1 METMRNLTV
10 IAAFMAVAVAAACA
24 GSSSSPASG
33 VIGVTP
39 GAPGGAGGGSSSG
52 GGGTAPGPDTVN
64 VGNDFFSPSS
74 LTVPAG
80 TLVTWNWL
88 PGDVIHTVTFDAD
101 TTIMSA
107 FQSSGTYAR
116 TFTVAGSYPY
126 HCSIHGQAMTGVIT
140 VQ

>member
-1 METMRNLTV
+1 MRSPQCGFRAARGQGNCFHLVAACTSGGWERMRNLTV
-10 IAAFMAVAVAAACA
+10 IAAFMAVAVAAGCA
-24 GSSSSPASG
+24 GSSSSPAAG

-39 GAPGGAGGGSSSG
+39 GAPPGGGGGSSRG
-52 GGGTAPGPDTVN
+52 GGGGAPGPDTVN

-101 TTIMSA
+101 TTIMS
-107 FQSSGTYAR
+107 
-116 TFTVAGSYPY
+116 
-126 HCSIHGQAMTGVIT
+126 
-140 VQ
+140 